1 MPGLRLEDQGN
12 PRETARPLAPEGDSV
27 ESYAHV
33 APIMTITLD
42 TRLTPSPDTICRELD
57 GEAVILHL
65 ESGQY
70 YGLDAIGTRI
80 WALIPDHPRPRDIAA
95 VLVGEYDVRPR
106 QLEADLLDLLTR
118 LAERSLI
125 HVDS

>member
-1 MPGLRLEDQGN
+1 
-12 PRETARPLAPEGDSV
+12 
-27 ESYAHV
+27 
-33 APIMTITLD
+33 MTITLD
-42 TRLTPSPDTICRELD
+42 TRLAPSPDTVHRELD

-80 WALIPDHPRPRDIAA
+80 WALISEYPRPRDIAA
-95 VLVGEYDVRPR
+95 MLVSEYDVSPS

-118 LAERSLI
+118 LAERGLV
-125 HVDS
+125 HVAP

>member
-1 MPGLRLEDQGN
+1 
-12 PRETARPLAPEGDSV
+12 
-27 ESYAHV
+27 
-33 APIMTITLD
+33 MTITLD
-42 TRLTPSPDTICRELD
+42 TRLAPSPDTVYRELD

-70 YGLDAIGTRI
+70 YGLDPIGTRI
-80 WALIPDHPRPRDIAA
+80 WALLGQNPRPRDIAA
-95 VLVGEYDVRPR
+95 VLVGEYDVPPR

-125 HVDS
+125 HVAP